1 MLSTSLALD
10 GRRDETE
17 RLREVSMTPF
27 EFVFF
32 LYALMLSLALTHLI
46 GGWSLALRNASEVR
60 WSPALLMWAVT
71 GLFVTTG
78 NLSSFWLMRDAP
90 QWDSGLVLSNFA
102 FAIVNYV
109 WCVFLTPDADRG
121 AKLDLVDF
129 EERERRRFLSALIV
143 LELIALG
150 SNVANGLF
158 AAYDNWLSD
167 SAFTVIDLIL
177 TGTALLTNRHWLRVT
192 MSVIIVCISAYFL
205 ISATSII
212 SG

>member
-1 MLSTSLALD
+1 
-10 GRRDETE
+10 
-17 RLREVSMTPF
+17 MTPF

-32 LYALMLSLALTHLI
+32 LYALMLSLALTHLV
-46 GGWSLALRNASEVR
+46 GGWSLALRNASDVR
-60 WSPALLMWAVT
+60 WSPALVMWAVT

-90 QWDSGLVLSNFA
+90 EWDSALVLSNFA

-121 AKLDLVDF
+121 VMLDLVEF
-129 EERERRRFLSALIV
+129 EESERRRYLSALIV

-167 SAFTVIDLIL
+167 LSFTAIDLAV
-177 TGTALLTNRHWLRVT
+177 TAVALIARKQWLRLS
-192 MSVIIVCISAYFL
+192 MAAIILVISAYFVFT
-205 ISATSII
+205 ATRII
-212 SG
+212 GA

>member
-1 MLSTSLALD
+1 
-10 GRRDETE
+10 
-17 RLREVSMTPF
+17 MTPF

-32 LYALMLSLALTHLI
+32 LYALMLSLALTHLV
-46 GGWSLALRNASEVR
+46 GGWSLALRNASEIR
-60 WSPALLMWAVT
+60 WSPALVMWAVA

-90 QWDSGLVLSNFA
+90 EWHPALVLSNFA

-109 WCVFLTPDADRG
+109 WCVFLTPDANGG
-121 AKLDLVDF
+121 ATLDLVEF
-129 EERERRRFLSALIV
+129 EERERRRYLSALIV

-167 SAFTVIDLIL
+167 LSFTAIDLAV
-177 TGTALLTNRHWLRVT
+177 TVVALMARKHWLRVSMAIT
-192 MSVIIVCISAYFL
+192 ILIIAAYFVF
-205 ISATSII
+205 SATRIV
-212 SG
+212 GA